1 MSEQDS
7 VHDAMQGAGANATA
21 GEMLRAAR
29 MAHGIHI
36 AALAASIKVTVKKL
50 EALEG
55 DRIDEL
61 PDSTFARAL
70 AQAVCRFLK
79 IDPAPI
85 LAKLP
90 GPRPATRLE
99 HVAQGLNQ
107 PFRDTTIRR
116 EPFVLDTVAR
126 PAIWVPALLVVGAI
140 VIWLLPPGVIKPMG
154 GGETPPGMVTDAAS
168 GPVLPPTEPA
178 GVRNGALRTASGR
191 RSFGT
196 GPSAAAPATIGAAPA
211 APTTDAAGGAI
222 VLRTTAQSWV
232 EVVDGSGRTLISRLI
247 PAGETVS
254 LDGSFPMRVKV
265 GNAKGT
271 QVDVRGAPFDMG
283 PHVRDN
289 VARFEVK

>member
-1 MSEQDS
+1 
-7 VHDAMQGAGANATA
+7 
-21 GEMLRAAR
+21 
-29 MAHGIHI
+29 
-36 AALAASIKVTVKKL
+36 
-50 EALEG
+50 
-55 DRIDEL
+55 
-61 PDSTFARAL
+61 
-70 AQAVCRFLK
+70 
-79 IDPAPI
+79 
-85 LAKLP
+85 
-90 GPRPATRLE
+90 
-99 HVAQGLNQ
+99 
-107 PFRDTTIRR
+107 
-116 EPFVLDTVAR
+116 
-126 PAIWVPALLVVGAI
+126 
-140 VIWLLPPGVIKPMG
+140 MG

-178 GVRNGALRTASGR
+178 GSETVHSAPPAEGAASAP
-191 RSFGT
+191 